1 MQIKI
6 RLAVFLALAI
16 SLTSLS
22 SRGYCADEIRQGGVT
37 ASPLTQ
43 AEKWVKQRSMPS
55 WMGPDEEEK
64 KEKKRSTPVRSLI
77 KTVAKGTAKEL
88 GASLDGMAKD
98 MVFVFSVQDIDP
110 YEKKGP
116 PKNKPAIVLKMTM
129 MDGSTAY
136 LRRFPDNSFAVEDGF
151 ADGTVLVP
159 TDRNQYIIKYP
170 NGFNGKVVITANT
183 IVVYRPDKSITTFKK
198 TMSGGYSATNDKLG
212 YMGEARPDRTG
223 VHYEVG
229 EW

>member
-1 MQIKI
+1 MHMKV
-6 RLAVFLALAI
+6 RLAGVITLAI
-16 SLTSLS
+16 SLLSLCS
-22 SRGYCADEIRQGGVT
+22 QGYCAEELKKGGV
-37 ASPLTQ
+37 SESELTQ
-43 AEKWVKQRSMPS
+43 AEKWVQKRSGPSFMPQ
-55 WMGPDEEEK
+55 DEDR

-77 KTVAKGTAKEL
+77 KSVAKGTAKEL

-116 PKNKPAIVLKMTM
+116 PKNRPAIVLKMTM
-129 MDGSTAY
+129 IDGSTAY

-159 TDRNQYIIKYP
+159 TERNHYIIKYP
-170 NGFNGKVVITANT
+170 NGFNGKVVISSSS
-183 IVVYRPDKSITTFKK
+183 IIVYRPDKSITTFKK
-198 TMSGGYSATNDKLG
+198 TMSGGYTATNDKLG
-212 YMGEARPDRTG
+212 YLGEARPDRTG
-223 VHYEVG
+223 VHYEIG